1 METWDIVIVGGGPAG
16 LMAAAGA
23 ARRGK
28 RTLLVEKNRRPG
40 VKILISGGTRCNFTH
55 ATDVRGIVD
64 AFGAAG
70 RFLYSALV
78 AFGPQDVVDLLESE
92 GVMAKIEPDT
102 GKVFPASNRAADV
115 LGALLHRL
123 NQSGCTAATGE
134 SLVELKRSADGFVLT
149 TSKRTILARKLLLAT
164 GGKSYPACG
173 TTGDGYR
180 WAAELGHKIVSPH
193 TALVPITTHEKWV
206 TALQGITVS
215 DVLVRVAEP
224 ANDQQGKGRCL
235 AERRGSLL
243 FAHFGLSGPAA
254 LDVSRAV
261 SGHCAPNK
269 LVLQCDFMP
278 NFREDELE
286 AVIAAEC
293 AASGRR
299 QVAVIL
305 DRFLPRRLADAL
317 LQQAE
322 TPPEIRGAELSK
334 PQRRRLAAAMK
345 RSSIAVAGT
354 MGFRK
359 AEVTAGGVS
368 LDEVDSRNMQSKIVP
383 GLYFAGE
390 LLDLDG
396 PIGGYNFQAAFST
409 GFLAGENM

>member
-1 METWDIVIVGGGPAG
+1 
-16 LMAAAGA
+16 MAAAGA
-23 ARRGK
+23 AQRGK
-28 RTLLVEKNRRPG
+28 RTLLLEKNRRPG

-55 ATDVRGIVD
+55 AADVRGIVD
-64 AFGAAG
+64 AFGPAG

-92 GVMAKIEPDT
+92 GVLAKIEPDT
-102 GKVFPASNRAADV
+102 GKIFPASNRAADV
-115 LGALLHRL
+115 LSALVRRL
-123 NQSGCTAATGE
+123 NRSGCTLAAE
-134 SLVELKRSADGFVLT
+134 EPLVKVERSADGFALT
-149 TSKRTILARKLLLAT
+149 TPKRTISAKKVLLAT

-173 TTGDGYR
+173 TTGEGYR
-180 WAAELGHKIVSPH
+180 WAAELGHKIVPPH
-193 TALVPITTHEKWV
+193 TALAPITTHEKWV
-206 TALQGITVS
+206 TVLQGITFS
-215 DVLVRVAEP
+215 DVLLRVAEP
-224 ANDQQGKGRCL
+224 ISDQHGKGRCL
-235 AERRGSLL
+235 ADRRGSLL
-243 FAHFGLSGPAA
+243 FTHFGLSGPVA
-254 LDVSRAV
+254 LDVSRAI

-269 LVLQCDFMP
+269 LFLQCDFMP
-278 NFREDELE
+278 NFKEEELD
-286 AVIAAEC
+286 AMIAAEC

-305 DRFLPRRLADAL
+305 DRWLPRRLADAL

-322 TPPEIRGAELSK
+322 APIGIRGADLSK
-334 PQRRRLAAAMK
+334 LHRRRLTAAIK
-345 RSSIAVAGT
+345 GSSIPVAGT

-368 LDEVDSRNMQSKIVP
+368 LDEVDSRDMQSRIVP

-409 GFLAGENM
+409 GFLAGESM